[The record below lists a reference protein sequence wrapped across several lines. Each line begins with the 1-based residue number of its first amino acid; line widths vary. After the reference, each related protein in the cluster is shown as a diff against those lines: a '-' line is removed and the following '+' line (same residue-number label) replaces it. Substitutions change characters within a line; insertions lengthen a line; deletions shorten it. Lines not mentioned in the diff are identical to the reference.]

1 MSAPEIATS
10 GASAKYLTF
19 FVGEDKF
26 AATAADVV
34 EIFRRPRL
42 TRVPNAPWSL
52 LGIAGLRGTPA
63 PVVSLARLLGRE
75 DQPGPASRLL
85 LLAGRSPIGLAVD
98 RVGAM
103 AEIAAEPDAS
113 GPAQPR
119 GRLYLVE
126 GSALRVLDLEALL
139 GRDFRTTGQTRAR
152 QAVEGVAAAQET
164 QAERTLALL
173 SFDLA
178 DQAYALPLDDVAEVL
193 ALPPEMAVIAQSDQ
207 AALGVVNL
215 RDQLLP
221 VVSTRRLLGLRA
233 EHAASDRVIVVRI
246 GEVSVGLAVDRLRM
260 ILRVPESA
268 MDPAPAVLNRG
279 EGQAQVETICRTAGG
294 LVAVLSP
301 ERLFRDEKVAQILAD
316 GRKEGASMD
325 AQTHASE
332 TTQRFLVFRIGD
344 EEYGLPLDAVEEV
357 ASLPDRLTRVPK
369 APPFVEGVMNLR
381 GKVTP
386 IIDQRARFAGEG
398 PNRTDAGGSGRPRVV
413 VTTVDGR
420 QAGFI
425 VDAVSEILLLAES
438 QIEVT
443 PELTADAGRLF
454 TRIATLD
461 DGARLILLI
470 EPKELLDRAER
481 DLLAAL
487 EASGA
492 AQA

>member
-1 MSAPEIATS
+1 MSAPDIATA

-42 TRVPNAPWSL
+42 TRVPNAPPSL

-75 DQPGPASRLL
+75 DENGPASRLL
-85 LLAGRSPIGLAVD
+85 LLAGGSPIGLAVD

-103 AEIAAEPDAS
+103 AEIAAQPDTS
-113 GPAQPR
+113 GAAQSH

-139 GRDFRTTGQTRAR
+139 GRAFRATSQARAKR
-152 QAVEGVAAAQET
+152 VVDGAGAVQEA
-164 QAERTLALL
+164 QAERTVALL

-178 DQAYALPLDDVAEVL
+178 GQVYALPLDDVAEVL

-215 RDQLLP
+215 RERLLP
-221 VVSTRRLLGLRA
+221 VVSTRRLLGLPA

-246 GEVSVGLAVDRLRM
+246 GEVQVGLAVDRLRL
-260 ILRVPESA
+260 ILRASESA

-279 EGQAQVETICRTAGG
+279 RGQAQVEAICRTPGG

-301 ERLFRDEKVAQILAD
+301 ERLFRDEKMAQILAD

-332 TTQRFLVFRIGD
+332 QTQRFLVFRIGE

-369 APPFVEGVMNLR
+369 APAFIEGVMNLR

-386 IIDQRARFAGEG
+386 IIDQRVRFASQG
-398 PNRTDAGGSGRPRVV
+398 AAAVGRPRVV

-425 VDAVSEILLLAES
+425 VDAVSEILPLAAS
-438 QIEVT
+438 QIEET

-487 EASGA
+487 EASA
-492 AQA
+492 AAGET